1 MKLPQES
8 EDAKINR
15 KLLKPQVERRRRERM
30 NRSLESLKALLL
42 QGPQQQEPTQR
53 RVEKAEILEHTV
65 VFLHNTAEGDGR
77 RAGGGGQQHSF
88 QDGFSTCLQR
98 AAQFLGPEGKGLR
111 LGAALD
117 ATFAA
122 RFARSDSV
130 GVKAAA
136 KARSSSSL
144 PHMKSSQ
151 FSPQTM
157 MQKSKHRL
165 YVRAFSMKSLP
176 HSHQLPVQLGYP
188 RAPQQ
193 PQRPNQLEIR
203 VERRAS
209 GQTQSQSA
217 PGSQSLWRPWP

>member
-1 MKLPQES
+1 M
-8 EDAKINR
+8 
-15 KLLKPQVERRRRERM
+15 KLLKETENATNDRKFFKSQMEKRRRERM
-30 NRSLESLKALLL
+30 NRSLESLRTMLL
-42 QGPQQQEPTQR
+42 QEPQQPDGTQR
-53 RVEKAEILEHTV
+53 RVEKAEILEHAV
-65 VFLHNTAEGDGR
+65 LLLHNTAEGDGR

-176 HSHQLPVQLGYP
+176 HSHQLPVQHGYP
-188 RAPQQ
+188 RVPQQ

-203 VERRAS
+203 VERRES